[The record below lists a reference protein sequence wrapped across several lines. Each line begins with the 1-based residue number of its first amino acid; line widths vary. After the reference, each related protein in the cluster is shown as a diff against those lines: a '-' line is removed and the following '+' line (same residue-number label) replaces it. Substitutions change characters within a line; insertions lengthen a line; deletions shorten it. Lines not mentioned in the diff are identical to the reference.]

1 MSDFIISEFY
11 AEMKNIKLEA
21 YGILDSSDKIH
32 TLGTDS
38 KIIGRIFEMF
48 TQPVL
53 EKIAKRHNMI
63 LATP

>member
-38 KIIGRIFEMF
+38 KIIGRILKCSPNRF
-48 TQPVL
+48 
-53 EKIAKRHNMI
+53 
-63 LATP
+63 